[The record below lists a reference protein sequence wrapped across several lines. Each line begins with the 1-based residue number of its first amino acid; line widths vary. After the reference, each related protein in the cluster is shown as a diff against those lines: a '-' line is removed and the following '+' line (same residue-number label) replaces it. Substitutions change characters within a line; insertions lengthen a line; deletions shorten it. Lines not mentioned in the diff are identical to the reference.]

1 MKMYLLDTNMVSE
14 TTKPFPDP
22 KVLKRIADRIGLCCL
37 SSITLSE
44 IVRGYQEKSEGK
56 KKGELFTFAVDY
68 LQQNYEIVPFGVHEG
83 WIYADLTV
91 RLKEK
96 GRPVPI
102 LDCMIAATA
111 IANNLVLVTRNIK
124 DFEPISEVSS
134 LMLENW
140 FE

>member
-1 MKMYLLDTNMVSE
+1 MS
-14 TTKPFPDP
+14 
-22 KVLKRIADRIGLCCL
+22 
-37 SSITLSE
+37 
-44 IVRGYQEKSEGK
+44 
-56 KKGELFTFAVDY
+56 
-68 LQQNYEIVPFGVHEG
+68 QNYEIVPFGVHEG
-83 WIYADLTV
+83 WIYADITV

-111 IANNLVLVTRNIK
+111 IANNLVLVTRNTK